1 MSAPILGD
9 PSRSAADPHP
19 AHSDLK
25 REAPRMP
32 STLIGLLVAVCALIP
47 GYCYYAIRRRTVLTR
62 LVSTVIEG
70 ANLLVVAV
78 VTNTVTMALY
88 GVLQWVPWF
97 GDHSPSIVE
106 ILRDP
111 RGYVLAS
118 NARLAYVG
126 AWAMGALAVSSMFA
140 VAFARRLWPI
150 ERLAARFVPGLS
162 DESVWHRYF
171 ERQRPKDIATYPYLE
186 CHLID
191 GSYVAGPLVWYNTD
205 IEDHPDRELVIGQP
219 LTILGSDGE
228 PLTPSPSSQAIL
240 PAREIRRI
248 LVTHV
253 ELGTDT
259 EQDATRPGQ

>member
-1 MSAPILGD
+1 
-9 PSRSAADPHP
+9 
-19 AHSDLK
+19 
-25 REAPRMP
+25 MP

-47 GYCYYAIRRRTVLTR
+47 GYCYYAIRRRTVPTR

-78 VTNTVTMALY
+78 VTNTVTLALY
-88 GVLQWVPWF
+88 GALQWVPWF

-111 RGYVLAS
+111 RGYVLVS
-118 NARLAYVG
+118 NARLASVA
-126 AWAMGALAVSSMFA
+126 AWAMGALAVSSVFA

-150 ERLAARFVPGLS
+150 RHLAARFVPGLS

-171 ERQRPKDIATYPYLE
+171 ERERPKDIATYPYLE
-186 CHLID
+186 CQLID

-205 IEDHPDRELVIGQP
+205 IEDHPDRELVLGQP

-240 PAREIRRI
+240 SAREIRRI

-259 EQDATRPGQ
+259 EQEATRPGQ